1 MQKWPGPLRRVR
13 CRLPAKLSGRSNPF
27 TWHVKRSLHNQN
39 HKSIWSRDDIQENS
53 TYSNFKARNPH
64 LFQRK
69 DQIFPELEANRL
81 QLHTSPPIVYHDLVD
96 VAAKVGRVEER
107 IGYNFKN
114 KMLCIEA
121 LKLTSSAIPL
131 YFGGKT
137 YHVDRNNRMALL
149 GDRILTLAL
158 CDTWFQTG
166 NPAGMFDV
174 QLTYLS

>member
-1 MQKWPGPLRRVR
+1 M
-13 CRLPAKLSGRSNPF
+13 
-27 TWHVKRSLHNQN
+27 
-39 HKSIWSRDDIQENS
+39 
-53 TYSNFKARNPH
+53 
-64 LFQRK
+64 
-69 DQIFPELEANRL
+69 
-81 QLHTSPPIVYHDLVD
+81 HTPPPIVYHDLVD

-114 KMLCIEA
+114 KM
-121 LKLTSSAIPL
+121 
-131 YFGGKT
+131 
-137 YHVDRNNRMALL
+137 L